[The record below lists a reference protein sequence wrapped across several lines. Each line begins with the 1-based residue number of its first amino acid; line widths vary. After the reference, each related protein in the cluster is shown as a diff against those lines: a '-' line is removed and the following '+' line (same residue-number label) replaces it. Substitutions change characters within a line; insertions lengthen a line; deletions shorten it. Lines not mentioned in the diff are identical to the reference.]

1 MEKDEEQDIKF
12 NAAPDSD
19 VEDDELIQDWSQAA
33 QLSIRTSTLP
43 KRGEKDYEPD
53 GTNVQELLLYRA
65 RKAMFDTLSNSARGS
80 VVKNLVKAYYDPHEH
95 KALVLRP
102 KGNFLHTLGKMD
114 RNGTVWLEFYEFVYL
129 TERGTITPFYKMDGI
144 DWINQELPLTI
155 EDLYML
161 FKSQEELDK
170 FFVFGHLKRLGFIV
184 MSTDNCLESFFEP
197 RDEKGSKQ
205 ILSNTWNLLPEWRRS
220 LRNAI
225 FYSPWK
231 FRLNKYT
238 SNPQIYQSLNQLVPF
253 YKAPRTEE
261 ELRRTRFGLVSGKS
275 SNHPISLNV
284 WKPKTDFKKKN
295 PGLPDYQVVIYNKN
309 DPNQHFPTY
318 HELQEIFQHLDYKF
332 EFLSEI
338 DDTWNW
344 DDHSYHDGKLRS
356 QTITNAKS
364 KEAGGKAVM
373 DSKKSQKMKP
383 KRKFKPKS
391 PRVQQKIRLK
401 NGFRNF
407 LLAVMDDGMISF
419 VKISETDF
427 GSENVWYV
435 PPPAI
440 KKPTV

>member
-1 MEKDEEQDIKF
+1 MEQDEEQDIKF
-12 NAAPDSD
+12 DTTPDSD

-33 QLSIRTSTLP
+33 QLSIRSSTLP

-65 RKAMFDTLSNSARGS
+65 RKSMFDTLSNSARGS
-80 VVKNLVKAYYDPHEH
+80 VVKNLVKAYYDPSEH
-95 KALVLRP
+95 KALILKPR
-102 KGNFLHTLGKMD
+102 GNFLHTLGKMD
-114 RNGTVWLEFYEFVYL
+114 RTGTVWLEFYEFVYL
-129 TERGTITPFYKMDGI
+129 AERGTITPFYKMNDI

-184 MSTDNCLESFFEP
+184 LSTENCLDSFFEP
-197 RDEKGSKQ
+197 RGENSSKR
-205 ILSNTWNLLPEWRRS
+205 ILSNTWNLLPQWRKT
-220 LRNAI
+220 LHNAI

-231 FRLNKYT
+231 FWLNKHT
-238 SNPQIYQSLNQLVPF
+238 SNSQMYQSLNQLIPS
-253 YKAPRTEE
+253 YKAPRTQE
-261 ELRRTRFGLVSGKS
+261 ELRKTRAGIAEKP
-275 SNHPISLNV
+275 SNFPISLNV
-284 WKPKTDFKKKN
+284 WKPRTDFKKKN

-318 HELQEIFQHLDYKF
+318 YELRKIFKHLDYKF

-338 DDTWNW
+338 DETWDWN
-344 DDHSYHDGKLRS
+344 DHSYHDGKLRS
-356 QTITNAKS
+356 KTIINSKAKVS
-364 KEAGGKAVM
+364 GTKTTT
-373 DSKKSQKMKP
+373 DTKKLEKKKP
-383 KRKFKPKS
+383 KKKFKPKS

-401 NGFRNF
+401 NGFRSF

-435 PPPAI
+435 PQSAA
-440 KKPTV
+440 KKQNL

>member
-1 MEKDEEQDIKF
+1 MEKDEEQDIRLDT
-12 NAAPDSD
+12 APDSD
-19 VEDDELIQDWSQAA
+19 LEDDELIQDWSQAA
-33 QLSIRTSTLP
+33 QLSIRSSTLP

-102 KGNFLHTLGKMD
+102 KGNFLHTLGKMHRD
-114 RNGTVWLEFYEFVYL
+114 GTVWLEFHEFVYL
-129 TERGTITPFYKMDGI
+129 AERGSITPFYKMDGI

-161 FKSQEELDK
+161 FKSQEELDT
-170 FFVFGHLKRLGFIV
+170 FFVFEHLKRLGFIV
-184 MSTDNCLESFFEP
+184 MPTNNSLDSFFEP
-197 RDEKGSKQ
+197 KVGKNSGQ
-205 ILSNTWNLLPEWRRS
+205 ALSNTWNLLPEWRKTIH
-220 LRNAI
+220 NTI

-231 FRLNKYT
+231 FWLNRYT
-238 SNPQIYQSLNQLVPF
+238 SNPQIYQSLNQLIPS
-253 YKAPRTEE
+253 YRAPRTEE
-261 ELRRTRFGLVSGKS
+261 ELRRTRFGSMTKKPS
-275 SNHPISLNV
+275 AFPISLNV
-284 WKPKTDFKKKN
+284 WKPRTDFKKKS
-295 PGLPDYQVVIYNKN
+295 PGIPDFQVVIYNKN

-318 HELQEIFQHLDYKF
+318 HELQEIFQYLDYKF

-338 DDTWNW
+338 DDKWDW

-356 QTITNAKS
+356 QTVANVKS
-364 KEAGGKAVM
+364 KNAGVAA
-373 DSKKSQKMKP
+373 DSKKSQKVKP
-383 KRKFKPKS
+383 KRKPKPKS

-401 NGFRNF
+401 NGFRSF

-419 VKISETDF
+419 IKISETDF

-435 PPPAI
+435 PQLTT
-440 KKPTV
+440 KKPTL